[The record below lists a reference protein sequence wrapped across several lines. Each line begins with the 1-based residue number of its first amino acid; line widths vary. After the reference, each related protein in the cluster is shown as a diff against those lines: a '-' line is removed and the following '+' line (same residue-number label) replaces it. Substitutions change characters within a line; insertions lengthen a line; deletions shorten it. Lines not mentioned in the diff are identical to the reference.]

1 MAIGDAYATA
11 AEYLAVTDRVDAS
24 ENTIIERDLKAVS
37 RLIDSELG
45 RPSGFNKDATAT
57 VRIYDPW
64 SSLGAFSRLYIEDL
78 VELGGSGGITIDTGR
93 DNTFATTLVAADYE
107 LLPRN
112 AAVGPEVRPYDTIE
126 LTSWG
131 SRRVFVPGQRVKV
144 TGIHGWPAVPSAIV
158 TATIELTRIVRLESP
173 RSTTRVNELQQVIST
188 SRVAQGIIDKL
199 LERYRHK
206 LVTL

>member
-37 RLIDSELG
+37 RHIDAELG
-45 RPSGFNKDATAT
+45 RPSGFNKDAAAT
-57 VRIYDPW
+57 VRIYDPS
-64 SSLGAFSRLYIEDL
+64 SSLGAFARLYIEDL
-78 VELGGSGGITIDTGR
+78 VELGGSGSITIDTGR
-93 DNTFATTLVAADYE
+93 DNTFATTLPTTDYE

-112 AAVGPEVRPYDTIE
+112 ASVGPEARPYDTIE

-131 SRRVFVPGQRVKV
+131 TRGVFVPGQRVKV
-144 TGIHGWPAVPSAIV
+144 TGIHGWPAVPAAIV
-158 TATIELTRIVRLESP
+158 AATIELTRIVRLESP
-173 RSTTRVNELQQVIST
+173 RSTTRVNEMQQVIST
-188 SRVAQGIIDKL
+188 SRAAQGIIDKL
-199 LERYRHK
+199 LERYRHP